1 MKIIKR
7 NGSEADFDLNKIV
20 IAVSK
25 ANQACEKEELT
36 RSQINDIAEFVE
48 FKIAKASRALS
59 VEEIQDIV
67 EDQIM
72 AQGAFEVAKRYVRYR
87 YTRSL
92 IRKANTTD
100 NQILSLIECNNEEV
114 KQENSNKN
122 PTVNSVQRDYMAG
135 EVSKDITKR
144 ILLPQDIVE
153 AHEQGLIHFHDADY
167 FAQHMHNCDLVNLE
181 DMLQNGTVISE
192 TMIEK
197 PHSFSTACNIATQI
211 IAQVASSQY
220 GGQSISLAHLAP
232 FVQVSREKIRKQV
245 LAEKEEYGLNM
256 TDDQVSKLAEKRLR
270 DEVSR
275 GVQTIQYQVVTLLT
289 TNGQAPFVTV
299 FMYLNEAKNEQ
310 EKKDLAMIIEE
321 TLTQRIRGVKNEE
334 GVWITPAFPKLI
346 YVLEKDNI
354 TEDSPYYY
362 LTELAAKCTAKRMVP
377 DYISEKVMHELK
389 GDVYTCM
396 GCRSF
401 LTPDRF
407 TDAGI
412 GNIANAKNYVEGKH
426 KYYGR
431 FNQGVVTINL
441 VDVACS
447 SGGEMEKFWKIF
459 DERLDLCYRA
469 LMCRHNRLKGTV
481 SDAAPILWQHGALA
495 RLKKGETID
504 RLLFDGYST
513 ISLGY
518 AGLYECTKYMT
529 GKSHTDDNGGKE
541 FALSVMQHMNDM
553 CDKWKKDTNIDFS
566 LYGTPLESTTYKFA
580 KCLQKRF
587 GIIPGVTD
595 RNYITNS
602 YHVNVREKIDAF
614 TKLKFESEFQKLSP
628 GGAISYV
635 EVPNMQD
642 NIPAVLQVMKFIY
655 DNIMYAE
662 LNTKSDYCQ
671 VCGYD
676 GEIQI
681 VENEHGKLI
690 WRCPK
695 CGNEDQDKMNVARRT
710 CGYIGTQFWNQG
722 RTQEIKERVLH
733 L

>member
-7 NGSEADFDLNKIV
+7 SGREDVFDEDKIVNAVAKANASVGEADRLTDEEVKSV
-20 IAVSK
+20 G
-25 ANQACEKEELT
+25 ANVT
-36 RSQINDIAEFVE
+36 
-48 FKIAKASRALS
+48 KIATSSSRALS
-59 VEEIQDIV
+59 VEEIQDLV
-67 EDQIM
+67 ENEIM
-72 AQGAFEVAKRYVRYR
+72 ARKKYRVARNYITYR
-87 YTRSL
+87 YTRQL
-92 IRKANTTD
+92 ARKANTTD
-100 NQILSLIECNNEEV
+100 DRILSLIECNNEEV

-144 ILLPQDIVE
+144 ILLPKEIVD
-153 AHEQGLIHFHDADY
+153 AHEAGIIHFHDADY

-181 DMLQNGTVISE
+181 DMLQNGTVISG
-192 TMIEK
+192 TYIEK

-211 IAQVASSQY
+211 IAQVASNQY
-220 GGQSISLAHLAP
+220 GGQSISLTHLAP
-232 FVQVSREKIRKQV
+232 FVDISRQKIRKEV
-245 LAEKEEYGLNM
+245 VEELAEAGV
-256 TDDQVSKLAEKRLR
+256 TDVELINKIAEKRLR
-270 DEVSR
+270 NEIKR
-275 GVQTIQYQVVTLLT
+275 GIQTIQYQVVTLLT
-289 TNGQAPFVTV
+289 TNGQAPFITV
-299 FMYLNEAKNEQ
+299 FMYLNEARNEQ
-310 EKKDLAMIIEE
+310 EKKDLAVIIEE
-321 TLTQRIRGVKNEE
+321 TLLQRIQGVKNEA

-346 YVLEKDNI
+346 YVLEPDNI
-354 TEDSPYYY
+354 TEDSKYWY

-377 DYISEKVMHELK
+377 DYISEKKLLEYKVDKNGEGHC
-389 GDVYTCM
+389 YTCM

-401 LTPDRF
+401 LTP
-407 TDAGI
+407 
-412 GNIANAKNYVEGKH
+412 YVDENGKP

-441 VDVACS
+441 VDVALS
-447 SGGEMEKFWKIF
+447 SGKDVDKFWKIF

-469 LMCRHNRLKGTV
+469 LMLRHNRLKGTL
-481 SDAAPILWQHGALA
+481 SDAAPILWQYGALA

-504 RLLFDGYST
+504 KLLYGGYST

-518 AGLYECTKYMT
+518 AGLYECVKYMT
-529 GKSHTDDNGGKE
+529 GKSHTSPEAKP
-541 FALSVMQHMNDM
+541 FALSVMQHMNDK
-553 CDKWKKDTNIDFS
+553 CKEWKAKENIDFS

-595 RNYITNS
+595 KNYITNS
-602 YHVNVREKIDAF
+602 YHVHVTEKIDAF
-614 TKLKFESEFQKLSP
+614 TKLKFESEFQQLSP

-635 EVPNMQD
+635 EVPNMQN
-642 NIPAVLQVMKFIY
+642 NIPAVLELMKYIY
-655 DNIMYAE
+655 ENIMYAE

-676 GEIQI
+676 GEMRI
-681 VENEHGKLI
+681 VTDPDGKLV
-690 WRCPK
+690 WECPN
-695 CGNEDQDKMNVARRT
+695 CHNRDQSKMNVARRT